1 MQRKHGIDDVPVCGL
16 KSGGGGDIYKR
27 IKFKLN
33 VCVEVDLLLNVMYLG
48 ITKRLSIA
56 VFPT

>member
-27 IKFKLN
+27 IKYKLN
-33 VCVEVDLLLNVMYLG
+33 VRMYVWKLTVDLSKCDV
-48 ITKRLSIA
+48 
-56 VFPT
+56 